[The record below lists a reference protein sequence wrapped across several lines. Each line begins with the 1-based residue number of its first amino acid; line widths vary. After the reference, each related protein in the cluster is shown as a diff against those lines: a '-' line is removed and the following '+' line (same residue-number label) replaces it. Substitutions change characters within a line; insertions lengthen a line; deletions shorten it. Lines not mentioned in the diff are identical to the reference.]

1 MKLDENIAAIVSGG
15 ASGLGAAVVR
25 HLRDREVKT
34 ALFDKDV
41 DAGYQIA
48 SDSSST
54 FFKVDVSDSQS
65 VRTALSA
72 ARNKNGQEQLVV
84 NCAGIAP
91 AMKTVSRG
99 TAHDPEVF
107 SQVIAVNLVGSFH
120 LASISAEG
128 MINAPA
134 LTKDGER
141 GVIINTASVAAYD
154 GQIGQVAYAA
164 SKAAITGMTLPMA
177 RDLADKGIRVMSIAP
192 GIFGTPMM
200 TAFPQEVQDA
210 LAAQIPFPTRL
221 GQPEEF
227 AKLVGHIAENEML
240 NGDTIRL
247 DGAIRMPPR

>member
-34 ALFDKDV
+34 ALFDKDE
-41 DAGYQIA
+41 DAGHQIA
-48 SDSSST
+48 SDSGST
-54 FFKVDVSDSQS
+54 FFMVDVSDSQS

-154 GQIGQVAYAA
+154 GQIGQIAYAA
-164 SKAAITGMTLPMA
+164 S
-177 RDLADKGIRVMSIAP
+177 
-192 GIFGTPMM
+192 
-200 TAFPQEVQDA
+200 
-210 LAAQIPFPTRL
+210 
-221 GQPEEF
+221 
-227 AKLVGHIAENEML
+227 
-240 NGDTIRL
+240 
-247 DGAIRMPPR
+247 